1 MFWGVN
7 SDGSYSM
14 WTLIVTTLVFS
25 GSVTGG
31 VAANTVFLDFPDE
44 VKCQKAATA
53 TGSSERIDLGAVRP
67 GYVAPQGNY
76 RIVARCVER

>member
-1 MFWGVN
+1 
-7 SDGSYSM
+7 M

-44 VKCQKAATA
+44 AKCQKAATA
-53 TGSSERIDLGAVRP
+53 IGSSERVDLGAVRP